1 MADYINIL
9 DPIIFD
15 NSIESFQYSDY
26 SPQSQSNLDN
36 YGGIIQID
44 INATDAYLLPSK
56 SYIHIKGQLVR
67 RDNSNTYPDDT
78 EIALINNAM
87 MYLFDSISYQIGTQV
102 VETISSPGQVTSMLG
117 YLSYPD
123 DFNTSSGLM
132 SCWSKDTTDNANSK
146 KYQPSPAVIAN
157 AAINAG
163 HFTPTENH
171 NYNQGFAVRKGLL
184 FNSDPNGHFSF
195 LIPFDHIF
203 GFGSYNKVIYNIK
216 HTLKFTRISTDN
228 LAIHK
233 ANGVQDGKIK
243 LSSITWR
250 VPELKLELSRLME
263 IRNVIESKQP
273 ISVAFQA
280 RTSDSAVMLQTREFS
295 WRINVISGIE
305 KPRWIIVGFQTNK
318 NDNQEQNPAVF
329 DDLNLE
335 NAYVKLNSDKYPA
348 EDININFNTNDY
360 ALLYEM
366 FDNFKKE
373 YYGFNSLVGCTQ
385 VNFSTFKS
393 LFPIIVFDVRHQS
406 EKLAVGI
413 IDMQL
418 RFKFRDVVPANT
430 MVYVTIISDRIYQL
444 QSDGKNLIMVSN

>member
-1 MADYINIL
+1 MADYLNIL
-9 DPIIFD
+9 DPIFFD
-15 NSIESFQYSDY
+15 NSLESFQYSTF
-26 SPQSQSNLDN
+26 SPQSQGNLN
-36 YGGIIQID
+36 NLGGAIEID
-44 INATDAYLLPSK
+44 INASDAYLIPSK

-67 RDNSNTYPDDT
+67 ADNDNAYADNQ
-78 EIALINNAM
+78 EISLVNNAM
-87 MYLFDSISYQIGTQV
+87 MYLFESISYQIGTKTM
-102 VETISSPGQVTSMLG
+102 ETISSPGQITSMLG

-123 DFNTSSGLM
+123 DFNTSSGLL
-132 SCWSKDTTDNANSK
+132 SCWSKDTTDNADSK
-146 KYQPSPAVIAN
+146 KYQPSPAVAAN

-163 HFTPTENH
+163 HFTPTENP
-171 NYNQGFAVRKGLL
+171 NYNQGFAVRKGFL
-184 FNSDPNGHFSF
+184 FNANPNGHFSF

-203 GFGSYNKVIYNIK
+203 GFGTYDKVIYNIK
-216 HTLKFTRISTDN
+216 HTLRFTRKSTDN
-228 LAIHK
+228 LAIHR

-243 LSSITWR
+243 LTTITWR
-250 VPELKLELSRLME
+250 VPEVKLELSRLME

-280 RTSDSAVMLQTREFS
+280 RTSDSAVVSQTREFS
-295 WRINVISGIE
+295 WRVNVISGIE
-305 KPRWIIVGFQTNK
+305 KPRWIIVGFQTDRNVT
-318 NDNQEQNPAVF
+318 QEQNPAVF
-329 DDLNLE
+329 DNLNLE
-335 NAYVKLNSDKYPA
+335 NAHIKLNSDRYPA
-348 EDININFNTNDY
+348 EDITFDFATNDY

-385 VNFSTFKS
+385 VNFATFKS

-418 RFKFRDVVPANT
+418 RFKFRDAVRPNT
-430 MVYVTIISDRIYQL
+430 TAYVTIISDRIYQL